1 LHIDDILNGRYEINS
16 PLMKGVPQ
24 ILKSIDDPNDLRN
37 LLKSKLILNKV
48 HNIDKIDTDAM
59 IKNMN
64 RKENN

>member
-1 LHIDDILNGRYEINS
+1 
-16 PLMKGVPQ
+16 MKGVPQ

-37 LLKSKLILNKV
+37 LLKSKLILNQIQLNKV

-64 RKENN
+64 RKENNQ